1 MGPVQDVNWNLYN
14 MSSYHLKYTMYDVLF
29 LESFIK
35 NMYKRH
41 NNSTELN
48 IVTQIN
54 KFCFYEKYELS
65 GILNESK
72 QLVDVINNYFIIN
85 GDSQIRL
92 IELYELVINKINT
105 NNDKSIQP
113 LQYFLKTLE
122 INNFKKFMVT
132 VLKRIVYTIAL
143 ESHTVYENKKSIY
156 KTQISYLNVFDKLL
170 KFKLTDLAIMFIDF
184 TDKAKEIINKL

>member
-1 MGPVQDVNWNLYN
+1 
-14 MSSYHLKYTMYDVLF
+14 MYDVLF